1 MLLFVVGV
9 REVNS
14 LEQGNHIRTMRR
26 KIRTLSTPIPEP
38 KGTDTILTLKHLPVS
53 LTVTTTSPMR
63 G

>member
-1 MLLFVVGV
+1 MLAIVVGV
-9 REVNS
+9 GEVNS
-14 LEQGNHIRTMRR
+14 LEQGNHIRNMRR
-26 KIRTLSTPIPEP
+26 KTNTLSTPIPEP